1 MRGNTQLFN
10 SADLVIENGRVIK
23 DRGDQITVVVD
34 GVLVRDENGK
44 VEARRDSII
53 DAVRTDLLQRSQ
65 LGIAKYGKTLGEQA
79 NFSLRGRLQHAYEE
93 ALDLANYLKWA
104 ITRLDAEEAEQS
116 DF

>member
-1 MRGNTQLFN
+1 M
-10 SADLVIENGRVIK
+10 
-23 DRGDQITVVVD
+23 
-34 GVLVRDENGK
+34 
-44 VEARRDSII
+44 

-65 LGIAKYGKTLGEQA
+65 LGIAKYGKTLGEQP

-104 ITRLDAEEAEQS
+104 ITRIEAEEAEQS